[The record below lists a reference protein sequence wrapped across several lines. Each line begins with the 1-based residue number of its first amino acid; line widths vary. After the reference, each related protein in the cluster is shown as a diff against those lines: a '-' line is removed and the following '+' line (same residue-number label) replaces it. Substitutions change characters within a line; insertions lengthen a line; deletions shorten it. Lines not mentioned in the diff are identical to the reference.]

1 MSHLVLSGK
10 HCLHVLSSAVCH
22 LPAGTPLMGSTS
34 VDANIATLASSAWL
48 VLDGLARAARDDSQA
63 AAVPA
68 PAGSSTPSSSELA
81 PLVTFCSEERTQ
93 RCLAR
98 FLAQGSDVCPVAP
111 SLTACALLA
120 GGQAAEWLQRDNRW
134 AAGWA
139 HAVIMLQVGVGW

>member
-1 MSHLVLSGK
+1 MVY
-10 HCLHVLSSAVCH
+10 

-48 VLDGLARAARDDSQA
+48 GLDGLAWAARNDSQA
-63 AAVPA
+63 AAAPA
-68 PAGSSTPSSSELA
+68 SAGSSTPSSSELT

-98 FLAQGSDVCPVAP
+98 FLAQGSDVWSVAP

-134 AAGWA
+134 AAGWD
-139 HAVIMLQVGVGW
+139 HAGVMRQVGFCR